1 MATRVALA
9 DASESKVTLSFEE
22 LKKLGVHD
30 SYIQFILK
38 SPHDQDKRFQQYL
51 AHVLEAAAARPNKEK
66 LIYSILRVF
75 PREYLRSVVNA
86 DDEVALAVNFRREE
100 VDGSVR
106 SETQFNTDHHVV
118 SLSTDGNNRAREEEQ
133 VLFLWI
139 SLFFIS
145 KTILIICYKL
155 SQE

>member
-9 DASESKVTLSFEE
+9 DASESEVKLSFEE

-38 SPHDQDKRFQQYL
+38 SAHDQDKRFKQYL
-51 AHVLEAAAARPNKEK
+51 AHVLEAPAARPNKEN

-86 DDEVALAVNFRREE
+86 DDEVALALNFRREE
-100 VDGSVR
+100 VGGSVR
-106 SETQFNTDHHVV
+106 SEPRFNTDHHVV
-118 SLSTDGNNRAREEEQ
+118 SLSTDGNNSAREEQQ
-133 VLFLWI
+133 VFFL
-139 SLFFIS
+139 
-145 KTILIICYKL
+145 
-155 SQE
+155 